1 MDQLAYNHQCKLR
14 MRLYRA
20 RRQHGIRCAMIELDD
35 QILDFL
41 VESGVIEEQD
51 TLDLKELGRAVSRG
65 LQRLADLGSRGG
77 WGERARG

>member
-1 MDQLAYNHQCKLR
+1 
-14 MRLYRA
+14 
-20 RRQHGIRCAMIELDD
+20 MIELDD

-65 LQRLADLGSRGG
+65 LRRLVDHGSRGVG
-77 WGERARG
+77 GERTRG